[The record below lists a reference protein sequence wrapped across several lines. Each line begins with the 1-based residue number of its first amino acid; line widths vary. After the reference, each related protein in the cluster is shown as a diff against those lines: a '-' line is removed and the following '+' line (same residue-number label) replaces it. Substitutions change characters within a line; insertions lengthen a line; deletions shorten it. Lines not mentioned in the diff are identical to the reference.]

1 MISDEMGRQL
11 HNRSALGEPLT
22 NSEKEQLDAWYAK
35 LDAIESKLLSKN
47 TDSQIDITTLQNQLE
62 ASLSQLTFVT
72 QRIQQISKENDDLRQ
87 EISLLKQQLAVRL
100 SA

>member
-11 HNRSALGEPLT
+11 HNRLTIGESLT
-22 NSEKEQLDAWYAK
+22 NLEKEQLDAWYAK
-35 LDAIESKLLSKN
+35 LDAIEAKLLGDN
-47 TDSQIDITTLQNQLE
+47 TGSQINLATLQIQIE

-72 QRIQQISKENDDLRQ
+72 QRIQQISRENDDVRQ
-87 EISLLKQQLAVRL
+87 EIAVLRQQLAIQR